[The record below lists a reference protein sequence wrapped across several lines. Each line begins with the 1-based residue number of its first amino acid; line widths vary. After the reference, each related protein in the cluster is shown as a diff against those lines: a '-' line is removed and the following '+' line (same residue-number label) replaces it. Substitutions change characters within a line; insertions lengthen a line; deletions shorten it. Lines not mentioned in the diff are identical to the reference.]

1 MWCIPTLFK
10 ASPFLLPF
18 VERGNQKV
26 ITNYEIVVSRG
37 DSWSRGQRGQ
47 ILIGRTV
54 FVGGT
59 LPPRTLCPILGSHPI
74 HQQNSDPT
82 PSCIFW
88 KVLSHPL
95 KEGGGRTMRSLF

>member
-1 MWCIPTLFK
+1 MWRIPTLFK

-47 ILIGRTV
+47 ILIGGTI
-54 FVGGT
+54 FVGGDAN
-59 LPPRTLCPILGSHPI
+59 PLGHYALSW
-74 HQQNSDPT
+74 DPT
-82 PSCIFW
+82 
-88 KVLSHPL
+88 LSTSKIQIPPL
-95 KEGGGRTMRSLF
+95 LAFFGRFYPTP